1 MIDAGAGPFVAVA
14 ALCQSVERRDDGSMD
29 VIGIVEGV
37 LLEAPPPDERD
48 PLGLNPIATLPLRLV
63 VSLRAGALRGQV
75 EVRIVGRYP
84 GGNAGPSTGVA
95 VEFSEQRPVA
105 TINVPL
111 EMEVHEAGDYQFDV
125 LVGGRLLTVVPL
137 RVMVAGDGVM

>member
-1 MIDAGAGPFVAVA
+1 MSDAGTGPFVAVA

-29 VIGIVEGV
+29 VIGIIEGV

-63 VSLRAGALRGQV
+63 VSLRAGSTRGHA
-75 EVRIVGRYP
+75 EVRIIGRYP
-84 GGNAGPSTGVA
+84 GGNEGPSTGVA

-111 EMEVHEAGDYQFDV
+111 ALEVHEAGDYQFDV
-125 LVGGRLLTVVPL
+125 LAAGRLLTVVPL
-137 RVMVAGDGVM
+137 RVMVTAGGVV